1 MEQKQRI
8 LRKRSQAPE
17 SQGEVGGAAGSRL
30 HWVLIRHA
38 EVAMNARST
47 AFAEDKFRGD
57 GLVSSLI

>member
-17 SQGEVGGAAGSRL
+17 SQGEVGGATSSRL
-30 HWVLIRHA
+30 HRVLIRHA
-38 EVAMNARST
+38 EVAMNTRSP